1 MISEANLHFIRAY
14 EITQLARLLEPGSQI
29 LEIGAGTGY
38 QAKALSDRGFKV
50 VAIDLPQSKYSDRRV
65 FPVADY
71 DGKTLPF
78 PDRTFDIIFTSNVL
92 EHVASLDGLLA
103 ETRRVLKPTGY
114 CIHAMPTVT
123 WRIWS
128 SLSGYIDL
136 PAYLLA
142 VLSGR
147 LRPGWR
153 GFAKMV
159 LGHIIPRS
167 HGKVHPLAL
176 ELWTFSRMYWIRKF
190 RGTGFQ
196 VVRAEPMRLFYTGWS
211 VMGSRLSIRRR
222 ERLADFLGSSC
233 ALYEV
238 RPYDK

>member
-1 MISEANLHFIRAY
+1 MISAENLHFIRAY
-14 EITQLARLLEPGSQI
+14 EIDLLAAQLKLGSDV

-38 QAKALSDRGFKV
+38 QAKALSERGFKV
-50 VAIDLPQSKYSDRRV
+50 VAIDLPQAAYGRRRV

-92 EHVASLDGLLA
+92 EHVSSLDTLLG
-103 ETRRVLKPTGY
+103 ETRRVLKPNGY
-114 CIHAMPTVT
+114 CIHAMPTVS
-123 WRIWS
+123 WRIWT

-136 PAYLLA
+136 PTYLLA

-153 GFAKMV
+153 QFVRMA

-167 HGKVHPLAL
+167 HGKVHPLAA
-176 ELWTFSRMYWIRKF
+176 ELWTFGKKYWIRKF
-190 RGTGFQ
+190 QQNGFQ
-196 VVRAEPMRLFYTGWS
+196 VVRAQPMRLFYTGWS
-211 VMGSRLSIRRR
+211 VLGSRLPIEQRT
-222 ERLADFLGSSC
+222 RLANFLGSSC

-238 RPYDK
+238 KPL

>member
-14 EITQLARLLEPGSQI
+14 EIAQLATRLKPGSYI
-29 LEIGAGTGY
+29 LEVGAGTGY
-38 QAKALSDRGFKV
+38 QAKALSDRGFRV

-78 PDRTFDIIFTSNVL
+78 PDRTFDIVFTSNVL
-92 EHVASLDGLLA
+92 EHVSSLERLLA
-103 ETRRVLKPTGY
+103 ETRRVLKPHGY

-123 WRIWS
+123 WRVWS

-136 PAYLLA
+136 PPYLLA
-142 VLSGR
+142 VMSGH

-153 GFAKMV
+153 GFGKMV
-159 LGHIIPRS
+159 LGHLIPRS
-167 HGKVHPLAL
+167 HGKVHPLFV
-176 ELWTFSRMYWIRKF
+176 ELWTFSRMYWIKKF
-190 RGTGFQ
+190 EKNGFQ

-211 VMGSRLSIRRR
+211 VLGSSLSLRRR
-222 ERLADFLGSSC
+222 ERLANFLGSSC
-233 ALYEV
+233 TLYEV
-238 RPYDK
+238 KPL